1 MQAGAARLPWFDEES
16 RSCRSTGRQPL
27 GRGCTRHRRA
37 LVKNIAPLED
47 VIMSLW
53 PALFGSPAREAV
65 LPEPLQLDLLRLK
78 RTLSAMGEVKF
89 PMKLRLSRSGSA
101 DQLRQINSFLGNRLA
116 KSDAR
121 NRWERAKA
129 FVGADGVLPADVRA
143 ARTQPVE
150 ASQMLDSGCAG
161 LGRLLNDQQID
172 AILGHLGTKPLL
184 LAHFPSLA
192 TGQVPSIDQVPIDK
206 NYACYDFLDLWSSPG
221 LIQYAAQDKFLDLAQ
236 AYLGCTPTLY
246 SINAFWSLPNR
257 APHKASQVFHRDW
270 DDYRSVAFFTQL
282 TAVDV
287 PEDGAHYYV
296 ETSHDIHK
304 FERTLREQG
313 VDSEDIAAL
322 SSQDERI
329 IAPVAM
335 KHFKHTA
342 RRFDGP
348 AGQSFCTDGYGLHR
362 AEVPQTRPRLLMWI
376 RFGNFFN
383 DTMYTMKPARVDPA
397 VAARLVEQIPKTPR
411 HQYVFR
417 HLIQTLQPALAV
429 G

>member
-1 MQAGAARLPWFDEES
+1 
-16 RSCRSTGRQPL
+16 
-27 GRGCTRHRRA
+27 
-37 LVKNIAPLED
+37 
-47 VIMSLW
+47 MSLW
-53 PALFGSPAREAV
+53 PALFGSPAAREAAM
-65 LPEPLQLDLLRLK
+65 PEPLQLDLMRLK
-78 RTLSAMGEVKF
+78 KALSAMGEVKF
-89 PMKLRLSRSGSA
+89 PLKLRLSRSGSA

-121 NRWERAKA
+121 SRWERSKA
-129 FVGADGVLPADVRA
+129 FVGADGVLPVEVRA
-143 ARTQPVE
+143 AGTQPAE
-150 ASQMLDSGCAG
+150 ASQMLDNGCAG
-161 LGRLLNDQQID
+161 LGQGLDGRQVD
-172 AILGHLGTKPLL
+172 AILKHLGTKPLL

-192 TGQVPSIDQVPIDK
+192 TGQVASIDQVPVDK

-282 TAVDV
+282 TPVDV

-296 ETSHDIHK
+296 ETSHDVHK

-313 VDSEDIAAL
+313 VDAEDMKAL
-322 SSQDERI
+322 STQDERI

-335 KHFKHTA
+335 KLFKHTA

-362 AEVPQTRPRLLMWI
+362 AEVPQTRPRLLLWI

-383 DTMYTMKPARVDPA
+383 DAVYAMNPARVDPA
-397 VAARLVEQIPKTPR
+397 AAARVVKQIPTTRR

-417 HLIQTLQPALAV
+417 HLIRMLQPALPA

>member
-1 MQAGAARLPWFDEES
+1 
-16 RSCRSTGRQPL
+16 
-27 GRGCTRHRRA
+27 
-37 LVKNIAPLED
+37 
-47 VIMSLW
+47 
-53 PALFGSPAREAV
+53 
-65 LPEPLQLDLLRLK
+65 
-78 RTLSAMGEVKF
+78 
-89 PMKLRLSRSGSA
+89 
-101 DQLRQINSFLGNRLA
+101 
-116 KSDAR
+116 
-121 NRWERAKA
+121 
-129 FVGADGVLPADVRA
+129 
-143 ARTQPVE
+143 
-150 ASQMLDSGCAG
+150 MLDKGCAG
-161 LGRLLNDQQID
+161 LGQGLDSRQVD
-172 AILGHLGTKPLL
+172 AILRHLGTRPLL
-184 LAHFPSLA
+184 LAHFPSL
-192 TGQVPSIDQVPIDK
+192 TREQVASLDQVPVDK

-257 APHKASQVFHRDW
+257 PPHKASQVFHRDW

-282 TAVDV
+282 TPVDS

-304 FERTLREQG
+304 FERTLQEQG
-313 VDSEDIAAL
+313 VEAEDVKAL
-322 SSQDERI
+322 STLDERI

-335 KHFKHTA
+335 KLFKHSA

-362 AEVPQTRPRLLMWI
+362 AEVPQTRPRLLLWI

-383 DTMYTMKPARVDPA
+383 DSTYAMDPTRVEPGA
-397 VAARLVEQIPKTPR
+397 AARIVEQIPTTRR

-417 HLIQTLQPALAV
+417 HLIKTLQPTSPA